1 MFSTG
6 QLIFALLFFCAFVII
21 IFFSYQKD
29 KKLHKK
35 YYKGSFWILIGF
47 IVFVLLL
54 VAIKTYLKP
63 WKNLLDLNQGGFKKI
78 ETKY

>member
-6 QLIFALLFFCAFVII
+6 QLVFAILFFVAFVTVLI
-21 IFFSYQKD
+21 FSYRKD
-29 KKLHKK
+29 KNLHKK

-54 VAIKTYLKP
+54 LAIKTYLK
-63 WKNLLDLNQGGFKKI
+63 D
-78 ETKY
+78 